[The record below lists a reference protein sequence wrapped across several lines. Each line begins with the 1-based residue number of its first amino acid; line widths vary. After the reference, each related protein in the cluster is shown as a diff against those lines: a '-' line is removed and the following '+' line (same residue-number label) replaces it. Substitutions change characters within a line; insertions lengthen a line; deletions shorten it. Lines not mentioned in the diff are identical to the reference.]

1 MKFVD
6 LHDLVEDLSI
16 LKLDVGK
23 MKIFLTKS
31 VRGPYFGPCHI
42 ITVVA
47 TDDGRNTYF
56 STQELSHHGG

>member
-31 VRGPYFGPCHI
+31 VRGPYLGPV
-42 ITVVA
+42 T
-47 TDDGRNTYF
+47 
-56 STQELSHHGG
+56 